1 MSAAITSH
9 IDVAQL
15 VLYAFWIFFAGLI
28 FYIRR
33 EDRREGYPLVY
44 EKTGEEKQ
52 HGIIWIPKP
61 KVFKLHEGGTEQAPR
76 AGTNEPPL
84 KAVRSGAYDGAPFD
98 PTGNPLVDGFGPA
111 AFALRADR
119 PDMTFENE
127 PKIVP
132 LSTLSDFDVKPLMF
146 SKDPRG
152 MDILSADNKVVGTIK
167 DLWIDRGE
175 QLARYV
181 EIELTSAYAPAA
193 SDGEDGANISRT
205 VLAPLTLVNISP
217 RLDINNLKL
226 ETKAKIHSINADQ
239 FADAPRIKQPNR
251 ITLLEEDKVSAY
263 FAGGHFFNRF
273 QKASAL
279 S

>member
-15 VLYAFWIFFAGLI
+15 ALYAFWLFFAALI

-44 EKTGEEKQ
+44 ERTGEEKK
-52 HGIIWIPKP
+52 HGYIWIPEP
-61 KVFKLHEGGTEQAPR
+61 KVWTLAEGGTEQAPR
-76 AGTNEPPL
+76 AEVNEPPL
-84 KAVRSGAYDGAPFD
+84 KAVRNEAYEGAPYD

-119 PDMTFENE
+119 PDMTIEGE
-127 PKIVP
+127 PKVVP
-132 LSTLSDFDVKPLMF
+132 LGSLSDFDVKPLTF

-167 DLWIDRGE
+167 DLWIDRSE
-175 QLARYV
+175 QLVRYV
-181 EIELTSAYAPAA
+181 EIELDSTYGKAA
-193 SDGEDGANISRT
+193 DGNDGAKVPRT

-217 RLDINNLKL
+217 RLDLENFKF

-239 FADAPRIKQPNR
+239 FADVPTTKASDR

-263 FAGGHFFNRF
+263 FTGGHFFNRF
-273 QKASAL
+273 QKSSDL